1 MFISIYLR
9 GVACFGDL
17 FFFFKLYM
25 TTCVGI
31 RAGSGAEASRL
42 CMDKVAT
49 GAAIAHVCTT

>member
-1 MFISIYLR
+1 
-9 GVACFGDL
+9 
-17 FFFFKLYM
+17 M
-25 TTCVGI
+25 TTCIGI